1 MKPNL
6 IYLNILHVLN
16 DGYFS
21 SLILI
26 LPFIVKALHLS
37 LLQAGILGG
46 LTGAIGIFLAL
57 PAGHASARIGGMKV
71 LFYAAIIYAL
81 AYMLLSVS
89 NNFFTV
95 FLFFLLAALGFGIFH
110 PIGFGLIA
118 KFSDKKSRGAEIG
131 KFTAV
136 GDIGKIGISAGVTF
150 LVTLVGWRQASFLYG
165 FVAAVILG
173 FFVLLNRKNPHT
185 VPQEKPKDVR
195 IKDLLKNNRFLLATT
210 AGTLDVFASFPLFV
224 FLPFLLLS
232 KGFSPSILG
241 TLVGAYLIGNLM
253 GKTVLGHSI
262 DRFGHVKVF
271 VLAEVLMALF
281 IVLLATSN
289 NLVLI
294 IIYSIFLG
302 TLTKGTVPIT
312 QTMVTDAV
320 EHHGNFEKSISVYS
334 TIANTSVAAAPVLLG
349 AISDR
354 MGVNFAFFTAAAF
367 AVSATFPALFI
378 PFIKSHGNR

>member
-1 MKPNL
+1 M
-6 IYLNILHVLN
+6 LN

-26 LPFIVKALHLS
+26 LPFIVKTLHLT

-57 PAGHASARIGGMKV
+57 PAGHASARWGGMKV
-71 LFYAAIIYAL
+71 LFYAATIYAL
-81 AYMLLSVS
+81 SYVLLSVS
-89 NNFFTV
+89 SNFFTV
-95 FLFFLLAALGFGIFH
+95 FIFFFLAALGFGIFH

-118 KFSDKKSRGAEIG
+118 KFSDKKSRGADIG
-131 KFTAV
+131 RFTAV

-150 LVTLVGWRQASFLYG
+150 LITLIGWRQASFLYG
-165 FVAAVILG
+165 CVAVVILG
-173 FFVLLNRKNPHT
+173 FFVLINRKNPHT
-185 VPQEKPKDVR
+185 VIQEKPKDVK
-195 IKDLLKNNRFLLATT
+195 IKEILKNKRFLLATF

-224 FLPFLLLS
+224 FLPFLLLQ
-232 KGFSPSILG
+232 KGFSTSILG
-241 TLVGAYLIGNLM
+241 TLVGAYLVGNLM

-262 DRFGHVKVF
+262 DKFGHVKVF
-271 VLAEVLMALF
+271 VLAECLMAVF
-281 IVLLATSN
+281 IVLLAASN
-289 NLVLI
+289 NLLFI
-294 IIYSIFLG
+294 IVYSIILG

-334 TIANTSVAAAPVLLG
+334 AIANISVAAAPILLG

-354 MGVNFAFFTAAAF
+354 MGVSYAFYTSACF
-367 AVSATFPALFI
+367 AVIATIPALFI
-378 PFIKSHGNR
+378 PLVKLRKD